1 VFAARNLTE
10 EERKGH
16 REVKWDDPDV
26 CGPFM
31 VRFCPHDLFVNTKS
45 NLGISILPDSS
56 CGPIRLVLYLVV
68 CFADVFRLL
77 LSGPCLK
84 IHDSKLKERLGRLCC
99 EFS

>member
-1 VFAARNLTE
+1 VFPARNLTE

-56 CGPIRLVLYLVV
+56 PGPVRLVLY
-68 CFADVFRLL
+68 
-77 LSGPCLK
+77 
-84 IHDSKLKERLGRLCC
+84 
-99 EFS
+99 